1 MLKTFDVTHFRR
13 YVTPPD
19 NTSKQIRRFA
29 FSVIDVYKVLGMLYG
44 KAEREKLVPIE
55 SVTHDLSI
63 TRCVPFGSAS
73 TATLLMF

>member
-29 FSVIDVYKVLGMLYG
+29 FSVIDVYKVSDHQFMNLGFVQINDFSGSRTQAML
-44 KAEREKLVPIE
+44 A
-55 SVTHDLSI
+55 
-63 TRCVPFGSAS
+63 
-73 TATLLMF
+73 

>member
-29 FSVIDVYKVLGMLYG
+29 FSVIDVYKVKEAVGFAQKVHFAVLLSLQF
-44 KAEREKLVPIE
+44 AP
-55 SVTHDLSI
+55 SI
-63 TRCVPFGSAS
+63 TFYRGWFDARH
-73 TATLLMF
+73 

>member
-29 FSVIDVYKVLGMLYG
+29 FSVIDVYKEMVESRPHALMTPIRILLGALKG
-44 KAEREKLVPIE
+44 KAVLWLKFQIRALAG
-55 SVTHDLSI
+55 
-63 TRCVPFGSAS
+63 R
-73 TATLLMF
+73 

>member
-29 FSVIDVYKVLGMLYG
+29 FSVIDVYKVCLYMHAVLMQ
-44 KAEREKLVPIE
+44 AEQV
-55 SVTHDLSI
+55 SI
-63 TRCVPFGSAS
+63 TLPYMGWHIPLEDDSPNDIQ
-73 TATLLMF
+73 